1 MWVKSGENLRSLKIV
16 LNEISNFSNLIFI
29 FSKNKTNLGAAV
41 NSLEN
46 IYKDLYAIIRKCID
60 ENAQAYISG

>member
-1 MWVKSGENLRSLKIV
+1 MWVKSGENLRSLNIV

-41 NSLEN
+41 SSLEN
-46 IYKDLYAIIRKCID
+46 IYKD
-60 ENAQAYISG
+60 NTQ